1 MVTSEECSRLLVSG
15 AKIKPDADISGIGV
29 ILAFLITAYASFVA
43 ILAAYICGMVER
55 ELLSLADVKVMRIR
69 PRTER
74 HPRMHRILR
83 QTIIVLS
90 DQQIVTGIAIMTAGF
105 VGLRSGQISVYHYQI
120 VLYLAW
126 LSSSVHLSALTLL
139 RPFLNRHAG
148 VKVWRLVGMG
158 ALFIML
164 VIGLVP
170 TVSYDWGI
178 INFMDPKDSSI
189 GENNLTGWG
198 VPASCFWG
206 KTYADGVNN
215 DAPIGYVLLV
225 ISYVW
230 KIGDVFGSGRLF
242 YASRIRRPLERA
254 VESLLTLPAKR
265 YHRTQQKRYLWC
277 FRLLL
282 IPCIPFIAVLEFL
295 ASFSASLW
303 LSALGLLFGTV
314 QIIVPRNQTY
324 AQTHA
329 QEEHWGFGQLV
340 PLVLLVQ
347 PLGTIL
353 EQAWVSHG
361 SAGTEDTESHETAE
375 KSDNSMIQG
384 RGHATPVQNAPFEE
398 PERCRAD
405 QFVLLQILGSSN
417 ASNFGFTNAREDA
430 PRIVEAVF
438 SSRVA
443 TVLVTLLHIT
453 LLGGIGVILYF
464 DIKSIGF
471 VRGQNWEFALLALAF
486 YVGSSWSV
494 MCTLGIYGSLGRSYK
509 VE

>member
-206 KTYADGVNN
+206 KTYADGPRGIIEHNRS
-215 DAPIGYVLLV
+215 AI
-225 ISYVW
+225 
-230 KIGDVFGSGRLF
+230 FGASDCYSFRAYLSSQFLSSWHLSPPRYGFLHSGF
-242 YASRIRRPLERA
+242 Y
-254 VESLLTLPAKR
+254 
-265 YHRTQQKRYLWC
+265 
-277 FRLLL
+277 
-282 IPCIPFIAVLEFL
+282 
-295 ASFSASLW
+295 
-303 LSALGLLFGTV
+303 LGLF
-314 QIIVPRNQTY
+314 
-324 AQTHA
+324 
-329 QEEHWGFGQLV
+329 
-340 PLVLLVQ
+340 
-347 PLGTIL
+347 
-353 EQAWVSHG
+353 
-361 SAGTEDTESHETAE
+361 
-375 KSDNSMIQG
+375 KS
-384 RGHATPVQNAPFEE
+384 
-398 PERCRAD
+398 
-405 QFVLLQILGSSN
+405 
-417 ASNFGFTNAREDA
+417 
-430 PRIVEAVF
+430 
-438 SSRVA
+438 SSRG
-443 TVLVTLLHIT
+443 TKPMRKLTRK
-453 LLGGIGVILYF
+453 
-464 DIKSIGF
+464 KSIGDL
-471 VRGQNWEFALLALAF
+471 V
-486 YVGSSWSV
+486 S
-494 MCTLGIYGSLGRSYK
+494 
-509 VE
+509 

>member
-1 MVTSEECSRLLVSG
+1 MVASEECDRLLVSG

-43 ILAAYICGMVER
+43 ILAAYACGMVES

-139 RPFLNRHAG
+139 RPFLNRHTG

-158 ALFIML
+158 ALFVML
-164 VIGLVP
+164 IIGLVP

-189 GENNLTGWG
+189 GENDLTGWG

-230 KIGDVFGSGRLF
+230 KIGDVFGSGRKF
-242 YASRIRRPLERA
+242 YASRIRRPLESA
-254 VESLLTLPAKR
+254 VESLLALPAKR

-282 IPCIPFIAVLEFL
+282 VPCIPFIAVLEFL

-329 QEEHWGFGQLV
+329 QEERWGFG
-340 PLVLLVQ
+340 
-347 PLGTIL
+347 LG
-353 EQAWVSHG
+353 
-361 SAGTEDTESHETAE
+361 
-375 KSDNSMIQG
+375 
-384 RGHATPVQNAPFEE
+384 
-398 PERCRAD
+398 
-405 QFVLLQILGSSN
+405 
-417 ASNFGFTNAREDA
+417 
-430 PRIVEAVF
+430 F
-438 SSRVA
+438 S
-443 TVLVTLLHIT
+443 
-453 LLGGIGVILYF
+453 
-464 DIKSIGF
+464 
-471 VRGQNWEFALLALAF
+471 
-486 YVGSSWSV
+486 
-494 MCTLGIYGSLGRSYK
+494 
-509 VE
+509 

>member
-1 MVTSEECSRLLVSG
+1 MVSSEECDRLLASG

-43 ILAAYICGMVER
+43 ILAAYVCGMVEP
-55 ELLSLADVKVMRIR
+55 ESLSLADVKVMRIR
-69 PRTER
+69 SRTER

-139 RPFLNRHAG
+139 RPFLNRHSG
-148 VKVWRLVGMG
+148 LKVWRLVGMG

-164 VIGLVP
+164 IIGLVP

-178 INFMDPKDSSI
+178 INFKDPKDSSI
-189 GENNLTGWG
+189 GKNDLTGWG
-198 VPASCFWG
+198 VPASCFWS

-230 KIGDVFGSGRLF
+230 KIGDVFGSGRKF
-242 YASRIRRPLERA
+242 YASRIRRPLESA
-254 VESLLTLPAKR
+254 VESLLTLPARR
-265 YHRTQQKRYLWC
+265 YHRTQQTRYLWC

-282 IPCIPFIAVLEFL
+282 ILCIPFIAVLEFL

-329 QEEHWGFGQLV
+329 QEERWGFGQLV
-340 PLVLLVQ
+340 PLVLLIQ
-347 PLGTIL
+347 PIGTIL
-353 EQAWVSHG
+353 EQAWVSHE
-361 SAGTEDTESHETAE
+361 SAGTEDTKLRPTAE
-375 KSDNSMIQG
+375 KGDNSRVQG
-384 RGHATPVQNAPFEE
+384 CEHATLVHNASPEE
-398 PERCRAD
+398 PERCRAYPP
-405 QFVLLQILGSSN
+405 VLLQILGSPN
-417 ASNFGFTNAREDA
+417 ASNLVFPDTREDA
-430 PRIVEAVF
+430 PRIVKSVF

-443 TVLVTLLHIT
+443 TLLITLLHVT
-453 LLGGIGVILYF
+453 LLGGICVILYF
-464 DIKSIGF
+464 DVYSIGF
-471 VRGQNWEFALLALAF
+471 VRGQNWQFALLAIAF
-486 YVGSSWSV
+486 YVGSSWLV
-494 MCTLGIYGSLGRSYK
+494 MCTVGIHSSLGRSYK